1 MLRLHCMDDETYE
14 KVSKI
19 SKRAKCGVSRTRAI
33 VIREMAR
40 GCSLKSAAKTAGVSR
55 QYARS
60 VVHGFNAFG
69 TDFFPP
75 AFRCGRPPKLDDAAC
90 DVLRTVA
97 HQTPKGLDLPWTT
110 WSVEKLRGVV
120 VGVEGFPQ
128 VCKETIR
135 RGLHRCHISYQAT
148 KTWKQSSDPEFKSK
162 YDRIRA
168 LYANCP
174 KRSAVVCI
182 DEFGPLE
189 CRPYH
194 GRTWAA
200 RKKVPRLAATYRRT
214 EGVRHMLA
222 FYDVHADVLGG
233 SVYKRKRGKEF
244 LEFLGNL
251 RKQYPKQVRLYLVMD
266 NFSPHKRKDV
276 AQWASRH
283 NAELVFTATNAS
295 WMNRI
300 ESHFGALRRFALEGT
315 HPKNH
320 EELFEQ
326 IERYLEWRDRHRR
339 DPELLEELC
348 KIQVA

>member
-1 MLRLHCMDDETYE
+1 MLRLHRMDDDTYKE
-14 KVSKI
+14 VSKI

-40 GCSLKSAAKTAGVSR
+40 GRPLKEAAITADVSV

-69 TDFFPP
+69 CGFFPP
-75 AFRCGRPPKLDDAAC
+75 AFRCGRPPKLDDESC
-90 DVLRTVA
+90 DLLRMVA
-97 HQTPKGLDLPWTT
+97 HQTPKGLELPWTT
-110 WSVEKLRGVV
+110 WSVSKLRDVV
-120 VGVEGFPQ
+120 VQLKGFPQ

-135 RGLHRCHISYQAT
+135 QGLHRCHISYQST
-148 KTWKQSSDPEFKSK
+148 KTWKQSSDPEFRAK
-162 YDRIRA
+162 YARIRE
-168 LYANCP
+168 LYAQCP

-194 GRTWAA
+194 GKTWAA
-200 RKKVPRLAATYRRT
+200 RKKVPRLAATYHRT

-233 SVYKRKRGKEF
+233 SIYKRKRGEEF
-244 LEFLGNL
+244 LQFLGDL
-251 RKQYPKQVRLYLVMD
+251 RKLYPKQVRLYLVMD

-276 AQWASRH
+276 SKWASRH

-300 ESHFGALRRFALEGT
+300 ECHFGALRRFALEGT

-320 EELFEQ
+320 EELIEQ
-326 IERYLEWRDRHRR
+326 IDRYLRWRDRHRF
-339 DPELLEELC
+339 DPEHQAELC
-348 KIQVA
+348 KIKVA